1 MPILYLL
8 LPLSL
13 LIVLAIGVSL
23 CWAVLSGQ
31 YDAVDEEGRAI
42 FQDEDDAPMPLAYA
56 EPGAATIAMEAA
68 LNRPYP
74 NSPSCPV
81 TSVSKSSSRNGR
93 IASATGCNCLET

>member
-31 YDAVDEEGRAI
+31 YDAVDDEGAAI
-42 FQDEDDAPMPLAYA
+42 LREDDAP
-56 EPGAATIAMEAA
+56 A
-68 LNRPYP
+68 LPARDHL
-74 NSPSCPV
+74 
-81 TSVSKSSSRNGR
+81 R
-93 IASATGCNCLET
+93 